1 MLLKEEQVNN
11 FITLPQDGDG
21 LITAAEIKETM
32 LVLGENLSEA
42 EVGDMVR

>member
-1 MLLKEEQVNN
+1 M
-11 FITLPQDGDG
+11 TLYLHQDGDG

-32 LVLGENLSEA
+32 MVLGENLSEA